1 MFRPQTEA
9 IRQCSFVRN
18 ASAAAGL
25 LKASGPHPSRGRTTR
40 RRQPRSRRPLR
51 KLRPRSSDSAM
62 SISRQDIEKVA
73 LLARLQLTDDELAK
87 MTVEL
92 AQIVGYVDQLGEV
105 DTDGIEPMAHPIEKA
120 NVFRDDVVA
129 ESLPR
134 DEALA
139 NAPHRDE
146 RGYLVPAVLGE

>member
-1 MFRPQTEA
+1 
-9 IRQCSFVRN
+9 
-18 ASAAAGL
+18 
-25 LKASGPHPSRGRTTR
+25 
-40 RRQPRSRRPLR
+40 
-51 KLRPRSSDSAM
+51 M

-73 LLARLQLTDDELAK
+73 LLARLQLTDDELSK

-105 DTDGIEPMAHPIEKA
+105 DTDGIEPMAHAIEMA
-120 NVFRDDVVA
+120 NVFRDDIVA